1 MRRQGSTRKKTD
13 EKGVYQI
20 VSETKTTKSSRGKTI
35 PDVCYYI
42 NFKLDKILTW
52 EKIGWLSDGY
62 SVKVAA
68 DIRAERMRTMRH
80 GEELPQEKK
89 RAITFKTLAE
99 EYLKWSAEN
108 KSRKGIDDK
117 SRYENHL
124 QDRFDDKRL
133 DEIMLLD
140 LERMKSEMTKS
151 NLSPKTI
158 SHCLGLIRAM
168 YNWAVDHNHYTGKN
182 PIPKKRKSEKKGIM
196 PTIQNARDRFLS
208 IEEADKL
215 LKELKRNHQIKKEYK
230 ELKDPKLHD
239 IAVIS
244 LHSGA
249 RASEIFNLKW
259 QDVDFSNGLMTLRDT
274 KNTETRYAPM
284 TKAVREM
291 LKSRLPSEKPE
302 EIDPNAYVFT
312 DSEGEKIKEVSN
324 SFERVVD
331 RLGFNKNVTDR
342 RKRVV
347 FHTCRHSFASWLAI
361 QGVPLYTIS
370 KLMGHKS
377 IAMSE
382 RYSHL
387 SPDHKKDAVN
397 GLEAALSGHG
407 KVVIIEK
414 VEG

>member
-42 NFKLDKILTW
+42 AFKLDKILTW

-342 RKRVV
+342 RQRVV

-397 GLEAALSGHG
+397 GLEAALNGHG
-407 KVVIIEK
+407 KVITTEK